1 MFLVEATGDSFHS
14 KDKVQKFKK
23 RIKLKIR
30 KKNKKQ
36 KQNINNKKMI
46 IPTNVFELASSR
58 N

>member
-1 MFLVEATGDSFHS
+1 MFLVEATGDSFQFHS

-30 KKNKKQ
+30 KK